1 MSDFT
6 LQPTPLEMDDPNIDQ
21 RFKNVK
27 ELRISDGKVRIK
39 DGAIIISDETGT
51 DRVVIGFLKD
61 AF

>member
-21 RFKNVK
+21 RFKNVR